1 MMTAHSVSLKIGA
14 LTAVSSAMI
23 QSSTTGGAPM
33 LSFLVPLASA
43 VVGAAMSYAVLRSTV
58 ARMETD
64 MKDVK
69 ADVKACLTKIA
80 RIEGRLESE

>member
-1 MMTAHSVSLKIGA
+1 MTAESASLKIGA
-14 LTAVSSAMI
+14 LTAAGSAVLQSPVS
-23 QSSTTGGAPM
+23 GGSPM
-33 LSFLVPLASA
+33 LSLVVPLASA
-43 VVGAAMSYAVLRSTV
+43 LIGAAMSYAVLRSTV

-69 ADVKACLTKIA
+69 GDLKACLTKIA